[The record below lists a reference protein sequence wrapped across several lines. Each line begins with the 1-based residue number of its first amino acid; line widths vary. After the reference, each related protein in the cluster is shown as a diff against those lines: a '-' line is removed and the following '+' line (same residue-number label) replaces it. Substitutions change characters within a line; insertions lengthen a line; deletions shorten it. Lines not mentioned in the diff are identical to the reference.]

1 MFAPSVVSNHR
12 HQTLPVSCAG
22 LSGYASQVTMT
33 MALRRAKAAPATAMS
48 YLSVI
53 WCAIVCA

>member
-1 MFAPSVVSNHR
+1 MDFGG
-12 HQTLPVSCAG
+12 AG
-22 LSGYASQVTMT
+22 LTGYASQVTMT

-53 WCAIVCA
+53 WGMIAGALTELYNVKP